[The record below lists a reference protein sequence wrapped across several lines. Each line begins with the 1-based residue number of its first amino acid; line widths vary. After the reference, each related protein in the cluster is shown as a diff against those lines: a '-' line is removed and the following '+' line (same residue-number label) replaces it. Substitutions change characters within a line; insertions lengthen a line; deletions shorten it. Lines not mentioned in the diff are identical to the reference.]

1 MTGGP
6 YIRGRPHG
14 RATRARPH
22 AEEDFVKDEL
32 VYPREI
38 SLGAIT
44 LVFGLIGWLLLI
56 VGTLGLALV
65 YLLIGFVFY
74 VFAHSAFISWLRGNA
89 VLLSQAQLPDLRA
102 RFEACCTRLGLED
115 MPEAYLMQGGG
126 ALNAFATRFLGR
138 NYVVPL
144 SDIVD
149 AMEEHP
155 DGVNFYFGHELG
167 HIRRHHLTGN
177 LLRAPVLWL
186 PLLGPAYSRAKES
199 TCDRHGRA
207 CCASPEA
214 AARALVALA
223 AGARRWRQ
231 VDLPAYAGQ
240 AALSTGFWMSFHE
253 LINGYPWMT
262 KRTAR
267 VLDPAAPVPR
277 RNPFAWLLAVFVPY
291 AGRAGGG
298 LGGVIVV
305 VAVIGVLAAVAIPAY
320 QDYTVRARLTGAYLG
335 SEPVRQALGA
345 WYVQHNKEAPAS
357 LQEAGLPTTLPDGS
371 TLSFDAEQMVLSVET
386 PQGDLVFVPENL
398 NDPKLVW
405 RCIPGEGVKRAAL
418 PPPCREEANAA
429 PR

>member
-1 MTGGP
+1 M
-6 YIRGRPHG
+6 
-14 RATRARPH
+14 
-22 AEEDFVKDEL
+22 KDEL
-32 VYPREI
+32 VYPREV

-56 VGTLGLALV
+56 VGTFGLALV
-65 YLLIGFVFY
+65 YLLVGFVFY

-102 RFEACCTRLGLED
+102 RFEACCTRLGLEE

-126 ALNAFATRFLGR
+126 VLNAFATRFLGR
-138 NYVVPL
+138 NYVVLL

-186 PLLGPAYSRAKES
+186 PLIGAAYSRAKES

-207 CCASPEA
+207 CCASPES

-231 VDLPAYAGQ
+231 VDLPTYAGQ

-267 VLDPAAPVPR
+267 VLDPAAAVPR
-277 RNPFAWLLAVFVPY
+277 RNPLAWLLALFVPY

-298 LGGVIVV
+298 FGGVIVV
-305 VAVIGVLAAVAIPAY
+305 VAVIGVLAAVALPAY
-320 QDYTVRARLTGAYLG
+320 QDYTVRARLTGAYLA
-335 SEPVRQALGA
+335 SEPVRQALGD
-345 WYVQHNKEAPAS
+345 YFVKHDKEAPAT
-357 LQEAGLPTTLPDGS
+357 LQEAGLPTTLADGS
-371 TLSFDAEQMVLSVET
+371 TLTFDAEQMVLTVET
-386 PQGDLVFVPENL
+386 PNGDLVFVPENL

-405 RCIPGEGVKRAAL
+405 RCIPGEGLKRATL
-418 PPPCREEANAA
+418 PAACRDETAA
-429 PR
+429 PPR

>member
-1 MTGGP
+1 
-6 YIRGRPHG
+6 
-14 RATRARPH
+14 
-22 AEEDFVKDEL
+22 VKDEL
-32 VYPREI
+32 VYPREA

-44 LVFGLIGWLLLI
+44 LVLGLIGWLI
-56 VGTLGLALV
+56 IVVGTLGLALV
-65 YLLIGFVFY
+65 YLLFGFVFY

-102 RFEACCTRLGLED
+102 RFEACCKRLGIDEP
-115 MPEAYLMQGGG
+115 PEAYVMQGGG

-138 NYVVPL
+138 NYVVLL

-149 AMEEHP
+149 AMDEHP

-186 PLLGPAYSRAKES
+186 PLIGAAYSRAKES

-207 CCASPEA
+207 CCESPES
-214 AARALVALA
+214 AARALVVLA
-223 AGARRWRQ
+223 AGARRWKQ

-253 LINGYPWMT
+253 LTNGYPWLT
-262 KRTAR
+262 KRTVR
-267 VLDPAAPVPR
+267 VLDPAAPVPS
-277 RNPFAWLLAVFVPY
+277 RNPFAYLFALFVPY

-298 LGGVIVV
+298 LGGLIVV
-305 VAVIGVLAAVAIPAY
+305 VAIIGILAAVALPAY
-320 QDYTVRARLTGAYLG
+320 QDYTVRAKLASAYLG
-335 SEPVRQALGA
+335 SEPVRHALGDY
-345 WYVQHNKEAPAS
+345 YVQHDKEAPS
-357 LQEAGLPTTLPDGS
+357 TLQEAGIPPVLADGS
-371 TLSFDAEQMVLSVET
+371 TLSFDPEQMVLTVET
-386 PQGDLVFVPENL
+386 PNGELVFVPENL

-405 RCIPGEGVKRAAL
+405 RCVPGEGVRRAAL
-418 PPPCREEANAA
+418 PPACREEAAPA

>member
-1 MTGGP
+1 V
-6 YIRGRPHG
+6 R
-14 RATRARPH
+14 
-22 AEEDFVKDEL
+22 DEL
-32 VYPREI
+32 VYPREV

-56 VGTLGLALV
+56 VGTFGLALA
-65 YLLIGFVFY
+65 YLLVGFVFY

-89 VLLSQAQLPDLRA
+89 VLLSHAQLPDLRA
-102 RFEACCTRLGLED
+102 RFEACCTRLGLEE

-138 NYVVPL
+138 NYVVLL

-149 AMEEHP
+149 AMDEHP

-186 PLLGPAYSRAKES
+186 PLIGAAYSRAKES

-207 CCASPEA
+207 CCASPES

-240 AALSTGFWMSFHE
+240 AALTTGFWMSFHE

-267 VLDPAAPVPR
+267 VLDPAAAVPR
-277 RNPFAWLLAVFVPY
+277 RNPLAWLLALFVPY

-298 LGGVIVV
+298 FGGVIVV
-305 VAVIGVLAAVAIPAY
+305 VAVIGVLAAVALPAY
-320 QDYTVRARLTGAYLG
+320 QDYTVRARLTGAYLA
-335 SEPVRQALGA
+335 SEPVRQALGD
-345 WYVQHNKEAPAS
+345 YFVKHDKEAPAT
-357 LQEAGLPTTLPDGS
+357 LQEAGLPTTLADGS
-371 TLSFDAEQMVLSVET
+371 TLTFDAEQMVLTVET
-386 PQGDLVFVPENL
+386 PNGDLVFVPENL

-405 RCIPGEGVKRAAL
+405 RCIPGEGLKRAAL
-418 PPPCREEANAA
+418 PAA
-429 PR
+429 CLDGAAAVPR

>member
-1 MTGGP
+1 
-6 YIRGRPHG
+6 
-14 RATRARPH
+14 
-22 AEEDFVKDEL
+22 VKDEL
-32 VYPREI
+32 VYPREV

-44 LVFGLIGWLLLI
+44 LVFGLIGWLLLV
-56 VGTLGLALV
+56 VGTFGLALV

-102 RFEACCTRLGLED
+102 RFEACCARLGLEE

-138 NYVVPL
+138 NYVVLL

-186 PLLGPAYSRAKES
+186 PLIGAAYSRAKES

-207 CCASPEA
+207 CCASPES

-231 VDLPAYAGQ
+231 VDLPTYAGQ

-277 RNPFAWLLAVFVPY
+277 RNPLAWLLALFVPY

-298 LGGVIVV
+298 FGGVIIV
-305 VAVIGVLAAVAIPAY
+305 VAVIGVWPRSPSRVPGLHRP
-320 QDYTVRARLTGAYLG
+320 RPPHRRLPR
-335 SEPVRQALGA
+335 SEPVRQALGD

-357 LQEAGLPTTLPDGS
+357 LQEAGLPTTLADGS
-371 TLSFDAEQMVLSVET
+371 TLAST
-386 PQGDLVFVPENL
+386 PSIAV
-398 NDPKLVW
+398 
-405 RCIPGEGVKRAAL
+405 IAAGAV
-418 PPPCREEANAA
+418 RHSA
-429 PR
+429 